1 VGRSRPATR
10 VLVAGALAGVLWV
23 GGVAAAT
30 FVGTR
35 SGETPPPPGPDVAAS
50 LPPPSTI
57 RRDNPPTT
65 LNTPE
70 INFGKP
76 AAPRRPQRPAGLPG
90 AELLLADD
98 FTTKGNGW
106 QEVRPEE
113 NSDGES
119 KVYAD
124 GGFRMVTTSSDSES
138 PTQALVELRG
148 VHAEVDVA
156 FGGDPIGAVT
166 VGLGEQNVRVRR
178 DGKVTVEQRP
188 DDSAKKPEVLE
199 AATSKTVRADGF
211 NRIAVTCRAVDQRTV
226 RITVA
231 VNGEPVAQVDGRRAS
246 SVGFNIGAE
255 AAPGTRPEPTA
266 VLLDNLA
273 LWGIKA

>member
-1 VGRSRPATR
+1 
-10 VLVAGALAGVLWV
+10 VA
-23 GGVAAAT
+23 
-30 FVGTR
+30 
-35 SGETPPPPGPDVAAS
+35 
-50 LPPPSTI
+50 
-57 RRDNPPTT
+57 
-65 LNTPE
+65 TPE

-90 AELLLADD
+90 SQLLLADD

-113 NSDGES
+113 NDDGES

-124 GGFRMVTTSSDSES
+124 GGFRIVTTFADSES

-148 VHAEVDVA
+148 VHAEFDAA

-166 VGLGEQNVRVRR
+166 VGLGEQDVRVRR
-178 DGKVTVEQRP
+178 DGKVTVEQRS
-188 DDSAKKPEVLE
+188 DDSDNPTVLE

-211 NRIAVTCRAVDQRTV
+211 NHIAVTCRAVDQRTV
-226 RITVA
+226 RITVT

-246 SVGFNIGAE
+246 TVGFNIGAE
-255 AAPGTRPEPTA
+255 APPGTRPEPTA
-266 VLLDNLA
+266 VLFDNLT